1 MWLKYPYFV
10 SNNTVKVKLQN
21 DFIQKDMKLFLI
33 CDIFVFNKNAATINL
48 ILAFTIIVKIIE
60 KLFKLLNF

>member
-21 DFIQKDMKLFLI
+21 DFRQKDMKLFLI
-33 CDIFVFNKNAATINL
+33 CDIFVSNKSAATISL
-48 ILAFTIIVKIIE
+48 ILVITIIFKIIE